1 LFKENCLQFEV
12 GKQYNFKELKKQLL
26 HMQYKLI
33 LSKIEHGMFEFKG
46 DILDIFASTEKFVY
60 RLHFNEETLELIEL
74 KDSLTFE
81 HKENKNKVILW
92 PATQFLQD
100 ISDLDT
106 IIEQMDAEKNLRV
119 KEFEKQ

>member
-1 LFKENCLQFEV
+1 
-12 GKQYNFKELKKQLL
+12 
-26 HMQYKLI
+26 
-33 LSKIEHGMFEFKG
+33 MFS
-46 DILDIFASTEKFVY
+46 STEKSVY

-81 HKENKNKVILW
+81 HKENKKKVTLW

-100 ISDLDT
+100 VSNLET
-106 IIEQMDAEKNLRV
+106 IIEQMDAEKELRV